1 MDDFPLVYHFTGAP
15 IPKWALPTLR
25 EAPSRW
31 RGPVVV
37 LHDQDEP
44 PTFAGVAFVD
54 IRPWYDPE
62 PFNKFATAFGRPAE
76 FRNGFWFHAVER
88 FFVLS
93 QWSEYSA
100 TSRFLHCE
108 LDVLLMVRSEF
119 SRPVWPPAEGVMYP
133 RASPTNAGANVLYV
147 NGRGALTP
155 LLDFFVKN
163 SGDEFEMELLA
174 KFLDEFPSDARALPS
189 HFTLDKDANGDETAA
204 SISLS
209 EFGGVVDV
217 HPIGTW
223 IFGQDPR
230 NVKTGPVFN
239 HFYYP
244 DIGSPFVEHLRYFLE
259 RGTNQLF
266 VRNVD
271 GSEWPVFAVH
281 VHSKLMHLA
290 HSPTGLRLFVW
301 LANRPGKSLVIVQH
315 LDKAPRH
322 LVRKLID
329 GLFRLVVRPLRKLR
343 ASHRSRAG
351 VVGGGRRGG

>member
-1 MDDFPLVYHFTGAP
+1 MDDFPLVYHFTGAT
-15 IPKWALPTLR
+15 IPKWALPTLG

-44 PTFAGVAFVD
+44 PTFAGVIFVD
-54 IRPWYDPE
+54 IRPWYNPG
-62 PFNKFATAFGRPAE
+62 PFNEFARAFGRPAE

-100 TSRFLHCE
+100 TPRFLHCE
-108 LDVLLMVRSEF
+108 LDVLLMVGSEF
-119 SRPVWPPAEGVMYP
+119 SNPVWPRAEGVMYP
-133 RASPTNAGANVLYV
+133 RASPSNAGANVLYV

-155 LLDFFVKN
+155 LLDFFVRN
-163 SGDEFEMELLA
+163 SGDDFEMALLA
-174 KFLDEFPSDARALPS
+174 KFLDQYPSDARALPS
-189 HFTLDKDANGDETAA
+189 HFTLEQDAKGEETSS

-230 NVKTGPVFN
+230 NVKTGPVYN

-244 DIGSPFVEHLRYFLE
+244 DIGSPFVGLLRYFLE

-271 GSEWPVFAVH
+271 GSQWPVFAVH
-281 VHSKLMHLA
+281 VHSKLMRLA
-290 HSPTGLRLFVW
+290 HSPIGLRLFVW
-301 LANRPGKSLVIVQH
+301 LANRPGKSPVIVQH
-315 LDKAPRH
+315 LSQAPWR
-322 LVRKLID
+322 LVRQAID
-329 GLFRLVVRPLRKLR
+329 TLFRLVVRPLRESR
-343 ASHRSRAG
+343 TSQRSRAR
-351 VVGGGRRGG
+351 VVRGSRRGP